1 MTDPSPPPDA
11 GEIMA
16 VVHEAVGGIELE
28 PAEKREIWRFIRRE
42 LPYLW
47 SQRTSYFI
55 LGSYRDPYIRR
66 LRAVQNELTK
76 QLGAYPFIMGDLLE
90 LPTDRL
96 NTFDIMFSLL
106 ATYSDYIVG
115 VFEKESG
122 GEAPELGEIDD
133 PPYFGKTYVFPR
145 DYAWVTDEKLD
156 STQQVIQAAL
166 EIAFADDLSADDVQ
180 STVGS
185 LVARAQKRGLDIDE
199 QEVILSDR
207 DIDNRTPGTGGL
219 RIINT
224 SVRQYRGVINDRAD
238 EGEEPA
244 TYSWVHLNKFRKFE
258 LHDRCFSWTT
268 ADELRTVVDALPSP
282 TPRPEW
288 EQSREQ

>member
-11 GEIMA
+11 AGIMT

-28 PAEKREIWRFIRRE
+28 PAEKRGIWRFTQRE

-90 LPTDRL
+90 IPTDRL

-106 ATYSDYIVG
+106 AAYSDYIVG

-122 GEAPELGEIDD
+122 GEAPELGEIDN
-133 PPYFGKTYVFPR
+133 PTYFDKSYVFPR
-145 DYAWVTDEKLD
+145 DYVWVIDTNLESK
-156 STQQVIQAAL
+156 QHVIQAAL
-166 EIAFADDLSADDVQ
+166 ELAFTDELSEDETH
-180 STVGS
+180 SKIES
-185 LVARAQKRGLDIDE
+185 LVDRAEATGIDITEDEVWAVIDE
-199 QEVILSDR
+199 RV
-207 DIDNRTPGTGGL
+207 
-219 RIINT
+219 
-224 SVRQYRGVINDRAD
+224 D

-244 TYSWVHLNKFRKFE
+244 TYSWVHLNKFRKFK
-258 LHDRCFSWTT
+258 LHDRCFPWTT
-268 ADELRTVVDALPSP
+268 EEELRTAVDELPSP

-288 EQSREQ
+288 EASDEP

>member
-11 GEIMA
+11 ADIMT
-16 VVHEAVGGIELE
+16 VVHEGVGGIKLE
-28 PAEKREIWRFIRRE
+28 PAEKREIWRFVQRE

-55 LGSYRDPYIRR
+55 LGSYRDPYLRR
-66 LRAVQNELTK
+66 LRAVQNELSK

-133 PPYFGKTYVFPR
+133 PPYFDKSSVFPR
-145 DYAWVTDEKLD
+145 DYTWVTDANLD
-156 STQQVIQAAL
+156 SKQHVIQAAL
-166 EIAFADDLSADDVQ
+166 EIAFADDLSENKVQ
-180 STVGS
+180 SKVDS
-185 LVARAQKRGLDIDE
+185 LIDRAQDSDLDIDE
-199 QEVILSDR
+199 REVWNV
-207 DIDNRTPGTGGL
+207 IDHRT
-219 RIINT
+219 
-224 SVRQYRGVINDRAD
+224 A

-258 LHDRCFSWTT
+258 LNERCFPWTT
-268 ADELRTVVDALPSP
+268 EDELRTLVDELPSP

-288 EQSREQ
+288 EERDDQ

>member
-11 GEIMA
+11 ANIMA

-28 PAEKREIWRFIRRE
+28 PAEKREIWQFAQHE

-90 LPTDRL
+90 LPTERL

-115 VFEKESG
+115 VFEKEGG

-133 PPYFGKTYVFPR
+133 PPYFDKSYVFPR
-145 DYAWVTDEKLD
+145 DYAWVTDANLTSKHHV
-156 STQQVIQAAL
+156 TQAAL
-166 EIAFADDLSADDVQ
+166 EIAFTDELKQDEVHSKIDA
-180 STVGS
+180 
-185 LVARAQKRGLDIDE
+185 LVDRAQESGIDVTE
-199 QEVILSDR
+199 KEVWDV
-207 DIDNRTPGTGGL
+207 ID
-219 RIINT
+219 
-224 SVRQYRGVINDRAD
+224 DRAV
-238 EGEEPA
+238 EGDEPA
-244 TYSWVHLNKFRKFE
+244 KYSWVHLNKFRKFE
-258 LHDRCFSWTT
+258 LHAQCFPWS
-268 ADELRTVVDALPSP
+268 AEEELRTAVSELPSP

-288 EQSREQ
+288 EARNEP

>member
-1 MTDPSPPPDA
+1 MTDPSPPPGATD
-11 GEIMA
+11 IMM
-16 VVHEAVGGIELE
+16 VVHEAVGGLELE
-28 PAEKREIWRFIRRE
+28 PAEKREIWRFTQQE

-66 LRAVQNELTK
+66 LRTVQNELTK

-96 NTFDIMFSLL
+96 NTFDIMFALL

-133 PPYFGKTYVFPR
+133 PPYFAKSYVFPR
-145 DYAWVTDEKLD
+145 DYTWVTDTKLE
-156 STQQVIQAAL
+156 SEQHVIQAAL
-166 EIAFADDLSADDVQ
+166 ELAFTDELSEDEAR
-180 STVGS
+180 SKIES
-185 LVARAQKRGLDIDE
+185 LVGRAHDAGIDITTHDVWEVLDE
-199 QEVILSDR
+199 RV
-207 DIDNRTPGTGGL
+207 
-219 RIINT
+219 
-224 SVRQYRGVINDRAD
+224 AD
-238 EGEEPA
+238 EEEPV
-244 TYSWVHLNKFRKFE
+244 TYSWVHLNKFRVFE
-258 LHDRCFSWTT
+258 LHDRCFPWMTE
-268 ADELRTVVDALPSP
+268 DELRTMVEELPSP

-288 EQSREQ
+288 EASED

>member
-1 MTDPSPPPDA
+1 MSDPSPPPGATD
-11 GEIMA
+11 IMT
-16 VVHEAVGGIELE
+16 VVHEAVGDVELE
-28 PAEKREIWRFIRRE
+28 PAEKRDIWRFIRRE

-90 LPTDRL
+90 LPTERL

-133 PPYFGKTYVFPR
+133 PPYFDKSYVFPR
-145 DYAWVTDEKLD
+145 DYAWVTDENLD
-156 STQQVIQAAL
+156 SVQHVIQAAL
-166 EIAFADDLSADDVQ
+166 EIASTDDLSKNEVQ
-180 STVGS
+180 SKIDS
-185 LVARAQKRGLDIDE
+185 LVGRAQDSGIDISE
-199 QEVILSDR
+199 EEVCDSI
-207 DIDNRTPGTGGL
+207 T
-219 RIINT
+219 
-224 SVRQYRGVINDRAD
+224 DRAE
-238 EGEEPA
+238 EGIEPA

-258 LHDRCFSWTT
+258 LHDRCFPWTT
-268 ADELRTVVDALPSP
+268 ADELRIAVEELPSP

-288 EQSREQ
+288 EASDD

>member
-1 MTDPSPPPDA
+1 MSDPSPPPDA
-11 GEIMA
+11 AGIMA
-16 VVHEAVGGIELE
+16 LVHEAVGDIELE
-28 PAEKREIWRFIRRE
+28 PAEKREVWRFIQRE

-96 NTFDIMFSLL
+96 NSFDIMFTLL

-133 PPYFGKTYVFPR
+133 PPYFDKSYVFLR
-145 DYAWVTDEKLD
+145 DYSWVTDSNLD
-156 STQQVIQAAL
+156 SKHHVIQAAL
-166 EIAFADDLSADDVQ
+166 EIAFTDDLTEEERQ
-180 STVGS
+180 SKIAS
-185 LVARAQKRGLDIDE
+185 LIERAQDTGIDVAG
-199 QEVILSDR
+199 QEVWNVIDDR
-207 DIDNRTPGTGGL
+207 KG
-219 RIINT
+219 
-224 SVRQYRGVINDRAD
+224 
-238 EGEEPA
+238 EGEELA
-244 TYSWVHLNKFRKFE
+244 TYSWVHLNKLRKFE
-258 LHDRCFSWTT
+258 LHDRCFPWTT
-268 ADELRTVVDALPSP
+268 EEELRTAVAELPSP
-282 TPRPEW
+282 TPRPAW
-288 EQSREQ
+288 EESDTS

>member
-1 MTDPSPPPDA
+1 MTDPSPPPDS
-11 GEIMA
+11 GEIMT

-28 PAEKREIWRFIRRE
+28 PAEKREIWRFTQRE

-96 NTFDIMFSLL
+96 NTFDIMFSVL

-133 PPYFGKTYVFPR
+133 PPYFGKSYVFSR

-156 STQQVIQAAL
+156 STQHVIQAGL
-166 EIAFADDLSADDVQ
+166 EIAFADELSADEVQ
-180 STVGS
+180 ANVES
-185 LVARAQKRGLDIDE
+185 LVDRAQESGLDIDE
-199 QEVILSDR
+199 QDVWDVIDDR
-207 DIDNRTPGTGGL
+207 TN
-219 RIINT
+219 
-224 SVRQYRGVINDRAD
+224 

-244 TYSWVHLNKFRKFE
+244 TYSWVHLNKFHKFE
-258 LHDRCFSWTT
+258 LHDRCFPWTT
-268 ADELRTVVDALPSP
+268 ADELRTAVDELPCP

-288 EQSREQ
+288 EAGDET

>member
-11 GEIMA
+11 ADIMT
-16 VVHEAVGGIELE
+16 VVHEAVGGLELE
-28 PAEKREIWRFIRRE
+28 PAEKREIWRFTQRE

-55 LGSYRDPYIRR
+55 LGSYRDPYLRR
-66 LRAVQNELTK
+66 LRAVQNELAK

-133 PPYFGKTYVFPR
+133 PPYFDKSYVFPR
-145 DYAWVTDEKLD
+145 DYAWVTDENLE
-156 STQQVIQAAL
+156 SEQHVMQAAL
-166 EIAFADDLSADDVQ
+166 ELALTDDV
-180 STVGS
+180 SEEEAHSKIES
-185 LVARAQKRGLDIDE
+185 LVERAHDTGIDVTVDDVWD
-199 QEVILSDR
+199 VIDDR
-207 DIDNRTPGTGGL
+207 
-219 RIINT
+219 
-224 SVRQYRGVINDRAD
+224 VA
-238 EGEEPA
+238 GENALA

-258 LHDRCFSWTT
+258 LHDRCVPWTT
-268 ADELRTVVDALPSP
+268 EEELRTAVDELPSP

-288 EQSREQ
+288 EASE

>member
-11 GEIMA
+11 TDIMR

-28 PAEKREIWRFIRRE
+28 PAEKREIWRFTQRE

-133 PPYFGKTYVFPR
+133 APYFAKSYVLPR
-145 DYAWVTDEKLD
+145 DYAWVSNTNVESK
-156 STQQVIQAAL
+156 QHVIQAAL
-166 EIAFADDLSADDVQ
+166 EIAFADDLPGDEVQ
-180 STVGS
+180 SKVDS
-185 LVARAQKRGLDIDE
+185 LVDRAKNSGLDIDE
-199 QEVILSDR
+199 QDVWDVIDDR
-207 DIDNRTPGTGGL
+207 T
-219 RIINT
+219 
-224 SVRQYRGVINDRAD
+224 D
-238 EGEEPA
+238 EGIEPT

-258 LHDRCFSWTT
+258 LHDRCFPWTT
-268 ADELRTVVDALPSP
+268 EDELRTAVAELPSP
-282 TPRPEW
+282 TPRPKW
-288 EQSREQ
+288 EESGER

>member
-1 MTDPSPPPDA
+1 MSDPTPPPDA
-11 GEIMA
+11 VDIMT
-16 VVHEAVGGIELE
+16 VVDEAIGGIELE
-28 PAEKREIWRFIRRE
+28 PAEKRDIWRFTRRE

-66 LRAVQNELTK
+66 LRVVQTELTK
-76 QLGAYPFIMGDLLE
+76 QLGSYPFIMGDLLE

-122 GEAPELGEIDD
+122 GEAPELGSINGS
-133 PPYFGKTYVFPR
+133 PYFDKSSVLPR
-145 DYAWVTDEKLD
+145 DYVWVTDANLESKRH
-156 STQQVIQAAL
+156 VIHAAL
-166 EIAFADDLSADDVQ
+166 EIAFADDLTTNEVQ
-180 STVGS
+180 VKIGS
-185 LVARAQKRGLDIDE
+185 LVDRAQESGIDITFE
-199 QEVILSDR
+199 EVWDAVDDR
-207 DIDNRTPGTGGL
+207 MDD
-219 RIINT
+219 
-224 SVRQYRGVINDRAD
+224 
-238 EGEEPA
+238 GEEPV

-258 LHDRCFSWTT
+258 LHDRCHPWTT
-268 ADELRTVVDALPSP
+268 EADLRTAVAALPSP

-288 EQSREQ
+288 EERTES

>member
-1 MTDPSPPPDA
+1 MSEPSPPPDA
-11 GEIMA
+11 AEIMA
-16 VVHEAVGGIELE
+16 VVHEAIGDLELN
-28 PAEKREIWRFIRRE
+28 PAEKREIWRFAQRE

-55 LGSYRDPYIRR
+55 LGSYRDPYLRR

-90 LPTDRL
+90 LPTERL

-133 PPYFGKTYVFPR
+133 QPFFDKSYVYPR
-145 DYAWVTDEKLD
+145 DYVWVTDTNLESKRHI
-156 STQQVIQAAL
+156 VQAAL
-166 EIAFADDLSADDVQ
+166 EMVFTDGLTEDEARSEIE
-180 STVGS
+180 S
-185 LVARAQKRGLDIDE
+185 LVASAQAAGVTIGEHEIWNVIDE
-199 QEVILSDR
+199 
-207 DIDNRTPGTGGL
+207 RTGH
-219 RIINT
+219 
-224 SVRQYRGVINDRAD
+224 
-238 EGEEPA
+238 GEEPA
-244 TYSWVHLNKFRKFE
+244 TYSWVHRNKFRKFE
-258 LHDRCFSWTT
+258 LHDRCFPWATEE
-268 ADELRTVVDALPSP
+268 ELRAAVAELPSP

-288 EQSREQ
+288 EAGDGT

>member
-1 MTDPSPPPDA
+1 MSDPSPPPDA
-11 GEIMA
+11 ADIMT
-16 VVHEAVGGIELE
+16 VVHKAVGEIELE
-28 PAEKREIWRFIRRE
+28 PAEKREIWRFTQRE

-66 LRAVQNELTK
+66 LRAMQNELTK

-90 LPTDRL
+90 LPTERL

-133 PPYFGKTYVFPR
+133 PPYFDKSYVFPR
-145 DYAWVTDEKLD
+145 DYVWVTDANLE
-156 STQQVIQAAL
+156 SNQHVIQAAL
-166 EIAFADDLSADDVQ
+166 EIAFTAELSEDEIH
-180 STVGS
+180 SKIES
-185 LVARAQKRGLDIDE
+185 LI
-199 QEVILSDR
+199 
-207 DIDNRTPGTGGL
+207 
-219 RIINT
+219 
-224 SVRQYRGVINDRAD
+224 DRARDSGIDVAEDDIWDVIDDRVAD
-238 EGEEPA
+238 EEEPA

-258 LHDRCFSWTT
+258 LHDRCFPWTT
-268 ADELRTVVDALPSP
+268 EEELRTAVDGLPSP

-288 EQSREQ
+288 ESRGER

>member
-11 GEIMA
+11 ADIMTVA
-16 VVHEAVGGIELE
+16 HEAVGGIELE
-28 PAEKREIWRFIRRE
+28 PAEKREIWRFTRRE

-66 LRAVQNELTK
+66 LRAVQNELTR

-90 LPTDRL
+90 LLADRL

-133 PPYFGKTYVFPR
+133 PPYFDKSYVFPR
-145 DYAWVTDEKLD
+145 DYAWVTDGNLESKHH
-156 STQQVIQAAL
+156 VIQAAL
-166 EIAFADDLSADDVQ
+166 EIAFTDELSEDAAR
-180 STVGS
+180 SKIAS
-185 LVARAQKRGLDIDE
+185 LVDRAQDSGIDIKE
-199 QEVILSDR
+199 HEVR
-207 DIDNRTPGTGGL
+207 NVID
-219 RIINT
+219 
-224 SVRQYRGVINDRAD
+224 DRAD
-238 EGEEPA
+238 KKADPA

-258 LHDRCFSWTT
+258 LHDRCFPWTT
-268 ADELRTVVDALPSP
+268 EEELRAAVEELPSP

-288 EQSREQ
+288 EAHDR

>member
-1 MTDPSPPPDA
+1 MSDPSPPPDA
-11 GEIMA
+11 ADVMTE
-16 VVHEAVGGIELE
+16 VHEAVGGIELE
-28 PAEKREIWRFIRRE
+28 PAEKREIWRFTRRE

-66 LRAVQNELTK
+66 LRAVQNELAK

-90 LPTDRL
+90 LPAERL

-133 PPYFGKTYVFPR
+133 PPYFDKSHVFPR
-145 DYAWVTDEKLD
+145 DYAWVTDATLESKYH
-156 STQQVIQAAL
+156 VIQAAL
-166 EIAFADDLSADDVQ
+166 EIAFTDDLAEDESHSKID
-180 STVGS
+180 S
-185 LVARAQKRGLDIDE
+185 LVDRAQESGIDVTE
-199 QEVILSDR
+199 GEVWDG
-207 DIDNRTPGTGGL
+207 IDG
-219 RIINT
+219 
-224 SVRQYRGVINDRAD
+224 RAD

-244 TYSWVHLNKFRKFE
+244 TYSWVHRNKFRKFE
-258 LHDRCFSWTT
+258 LHDRCFPWTT
-268 ADELRTVVDALPSP
+268 EGELRAAVDKLPSP

-288 EQSREQ
+288 EAREEPE

>member
-28 PAEKREIWRFIRRE
+28 PAEKREIWRFTQRE

-96 NTFDIMFSLL
+96 NTFDIMLSLL

-133 PPYFGKTYVFPR
+133 PPYFDKSYVFPR
-145 DYAWVTDEKLD
+145 DYAWVTDENLD
-156 STQQVIQAAL
+156 STQHVIQAAL
-166 EIAFADDLSADDVQ
+166 EIVFADDLSADDVQ
-180 STVGS
+180 AKIES
-185 LVARAQKRGLDIDE
+185 LVDRAQESGLDIDE
-199 QEVILSDR
+199 QEVWDVIDDR
-207 DIDNRTPGTGGL
+207 TNED
-219 RIINT
+219 
-224 SVRQYRGVINDRAD
+224 
-238 EGEEPA
+238 EEPA

-258 LHDRCFSWTT
+258 LHERCFPWTT
-268 ADELRTVVDALPSP
+268 EDELRTEVDELPSP

-288 EQSREQ
+288 EEREGQ

>member
-1 MTDPSPPPDA
+1 MADPSPPPDA
-11 GEIMA
+11 ADIMK

-28 PAEKREIWRFIRRE
+28 PAEKREIWRFTQHE

-76 QLGAYPFIMGDLLE
+76 QLGAYPIIMGDLLE

-133 PPYFGKTYVFPR
+133 PPYFAKSYVFPR
-145 DYAWVTDEKLD
+145 DYVWVSDRKVK
-156 STQQVIQAAL
+156 SKQHVIQAAL
-166 EIAFADDLSADDVQ
+166 EIAFADDLSEDEVQ
-180 STVGS
+180 SKVDS
-185 LVARAQKRGLDIDE
+185 LVDRAKDSGLDIDE
-199 QEVILSDR
+199 QDVW
-207 DIDNRTPGTGGL
+207 
-219 RIINT
+219 
-224 SVRQYRGVINDRAD
+224 GVIDDRAN
-238 EGEEPA
+238 EGVEPT

-258 LHDRCFSWTT
+258 LHGRCFPWTT
-268 ADELRTVVDALPSP
+268 EDELRTVINELPSP
-282 TPRPEW
+282 TPRPGW
-288 EQSREQ
+288 EANGEQ

>member
-1 MTDPSPPPDA
+1 
-11 GEIMA
+11 MA

-76 QLGAYPFIMGDLLE
+76 QLGAYPFIMGDLLT
-90 LPTDRL
+90 LPAERL
-96 NTFDIMFSLL
+96 NTADITFSLL
-106 ATYSDYIVG
+106 ATYSDFIVG

-133 PPYFGKTYVFPR
+133 SPYFDKSYVFPR
-145 DYAWVTDEKLD
+145 DYSWVTDANLE
-156 STQQVIQAAL
+156 SNHHVIQAAL
-166 EIAFADDLSADDVQ
+166 EIAFTDDLTEDESH
-180 STVGS
+180 SKIES
-185 LVARAQKRGLDIDE
+185 LVGRAQETGIDVAE
-199 QEVILSDR
+199 HEVWDVV
-207 DIDNRTPGTGGL
+207 D
-219 RIINT
+219 
-224 SVRQYRGVINDRAD
+224 DRAD
-238 EGEEPA
+238 EGMEPA
-244 TYSWVHLNKFRKFE
+244 TYSWIHLNKFRKFE
-258 LHDRCFSWTT
+258 LHDRCFPWTT
-268 ADELRTVVDALPSP
+268 EEELRTAVAELPPP

-288 EQSREQ
+288 EERDEP

>member
-1 MTDPSPPPDA
+1 MSDPSPPPDA
-11 GEIMA
+11 ADIMT

-28 PAEKREIWRFIRRE
+28 PAEKREIWRFTRRE

-115 VFEKESG
+115 VFEKDSG

-133 PPYFGKTYVFPR
+133 PPYFAKSYVFPR
-145 DYAWVTDEKLD
+145 DYAWVTDAHLD
-156 STQQVIQAAL
+156 SNHHVIQAAL
-166 EIAFADDLSADDVQ
+166 ETAFADDLPEDEVHAMVD
-180 STVGS
+180 S
-185 LVARAQKRGLDIDE
+185 LVDRAHDRGLDINE
-199 QEVILSDR
+199 QEIWDG
-207 DIDNRTPGTGGL
+207 ID
-219 RIINT
+219 
-224 SVRQYRGVINDRAD
+224 DRAD
-238 EGEEPA
+238 EGDEPA

-258 LHDRCFSWTT
+258 LHDRCVPWTT
-268 ADELRTVVDALPSP
+268 VTELRTAVDELPSP
-282 TPRPEW
+282 TPRPAW
-288 EQSREQ
+288 EAGDET

>member
-1 MTDPSPPPDA
+1 MADPSPPPDA
-11 GEIMA
+11 ADIMT

-28 PAEKREIWRFIRRE
+28 PAEKREIWRFTQRE

-76 QLGAYPFIMGDLLE
+76 RLGAYPFIMGDLVE

-133 PPYFGKTYVFPR
+133 QPYFAKSYVFPR
-145 DYAWVTDEKLD
+145 DYTWATDANVE
-156 STQQVIQAAL
+156 SEQHVIQAAL
-166 EIAFADDLSADDVQ
+166 EMAFADDLSEYDIQ
-180 STVGS
+180 SEVNS
-185 LVARAQKRGLDIDE
+185 LVDRAQDGGLDIDG
-199 QEVILSDR
+199 QKIWSVID
-207 DIDNRTPGTGGL
+207 
-219 RIINT
+219 
-224 SVRQYRGVINDRAD
+224 DRAN
-238 EGEEPA
+238 EGAEPA
-244 TYSWVHLNKFRKFE
+244 AYSWVHLNKFRKFE
-258 LHDRCFSWTT
+258 LHDRCFPWSTE
-268 ADELRTVVDALPSP
+268 DKLRTVVAELPSP

-288 EQSREQ
+288 EERDE

>member
-1 MTDPSPPPDA
+1 MADPSPPPDA
-11 GEIMA
+11 ADIMT

-28 PAEKREIWRFIRRE
+28 PAEKREIWRFTQRE

-133 PPYFGKTYVFPR
+133 PPYFAKSYVFPR
-145 DYAWVTDEKLD
+145 DYAWVSDTNIESK
-156 STQQVIQAAL
+156 QHVIQAAL
-166 EIAFADDLSADDVQ
+166 KIAFVDDLSEDEVQ
-180 STVGS
+180 SKIDS
-185 LVARAQKRGLDIDE
+185 LVDRAENSCLDIDE
-199 QEVILSDR
+199 QEVW
-207 DIDNRTPGTGGL
+207 
-219 RIINT
+219 
-224 SVRQYRGVINDRAD
+224 GVIDDRAD
-238 EGEEPA
+238 EGVEPT

-258 LHDRCFSWTT
+258 LHDKCLPWTT
-268 ADELRTVVDALPSP
+268 EDELRTAVAELPSP

-288 EQSREQ
+288 EESGEQ